1 MEIVQ
6 NLKQKYHTVGIVQ
19 NLKQKYHTVGIVPKS
34 KRKIIG
40 RDKGDTFNTQNT
52 WLITWTVVYKYMTD
66 HLNRTIQ
73 MFGSLE
79 HVVAIKTVSIG
90 QSKVPSS
97 IIYLRITHGY
107 W

>member
-1 MEIVQ
+1 MMNIIADKMKKQ
-6 NLKQKYHTVGIVQ
+6 KQKYHTVGIVQ
-19 NLKQKYHTVGIVPKS
+19 NPIEKS
-34 KRKIIG
+34 EEETKAILL
-40 RDKGDTFNTQNT
+40 TH
-52 WLITWTVVYKYMTD
+52 KYMTD

-97 IIYLRITHGY
+97 IIYLRITQG
-107 W
+107 

>member
-1 MEIVQ
+1 
-6 NLKQKYHTVGIVQ
+6 
-19 NLKQKYHTVGIVPKS
+19 
-34 KRKIIG
+34 
-40 RDKGDTFNTQNT
+40 
-52 WLITWTVVYKYMTD
+52 MTAY
-66 HLNRTIQ
+66 LNRTIQ

-97 IIYLRITHGY
+97 IIYLRITQGY